1 MKITS
6 KKVKKIID
14 KLDIDISDM
23 ELTTSNIKN
32 VVRNFPIDN
41 YCTFNMFE
49 KFERLK
55 RENTTIKD
63 IVFLKKDCKESSL
76 KTLRR
81 EIPDKLIYN
90 PKNVQS
96 MFIEFED
103 GSTFHFYSDQKNK
116 SVVFLD
122 DEEHPDLLAEKIKK
136 IKGSKILALTKTIA
150 YHEDKSLKN
159 YIFGIR
165 TNTTTIFLRW
175 IVIKNPKMEEV
186 DEVYIDYNSDDIGYQ
201 LKTSWNCIFRF

>member
-6 KKVKKIID
+6 KKIKKIID
-14 KLDIDISDM
+14 KLDIDISDE

-41 YCTFNMFE
+41 YYTFNMFE

-63 IVFLKKDCKESSL
+63 IVFLKEDCKEDSL
-76 KTLRR
+76 QTLRR
-81 EIPDKLIYN
+81 KIPDKLIYN
-90 PKNVQS
+90 PENIQG
-96 MFIEFED
+96 MLIEFED

-122 DEEHPDLLAEKIKK
+122 DENKPDLLAEEIKK

-165 TNTTTIFLRW
+165 TNTATIFLRW
-175 IVIKNPKMEEV
+175 IVIKNPKMKEM
-186 DEVYIDYNSDDIGYQ
+186 DEVYIDYNSDDIGYH
-201 LKTSWNCIFRF
+201 LKTSWDCIFRF